1 MPSWQRAGPHRPFRE
16 AIFDQKRH
24 DTNCPPPILT
34 GSSPLWFLFVPQIQ
48 KEYERKAFATVEEV
62 KQKSLEGLKDIPM
75 SEFKNCFEQW
85 KNRLEKCVVV
95 NGEYFEGD

>member
-1 MPSWQRAGPHRPFRE
+1 DNLPLRFRRNVKSC
-16 AIFDQKRH
+16 FTKK
-24 DTNCPPPILT
+24 NLT
-34 GSSPLWFLFVPQIQ
+34 GEPMHSPDLAPCDFFLFP
-48 KEYERKAFATVEEV
+48 KFKRNMKGKRFATVEEV